1 VFLQCSDTVGWMIG
15 GHRVCKEPVP
25 LIPGD
30 SFLEQ
35 VNQENQYQLTQV
47 DWESGRQNRDD

>member
-1 VFLQCSDTVGWMIG
+1 MIG

-35 VNQENQYQLTQV
+35 VKEENQYQLTQV